1 MDDKKL
7 KQQASEIMRLAEESG
22 LQNNYFFVTTFQRYQ
37 VQLQILEKLGKVISK
52 DEILVTKEYVKNRQN
67 VYTNPAVTDFN
78 RTTDSANK
86 TVSTLLKILKTAD
99 AEKNDDA
106 DPLMDVINGDEEQ

>member
-1 MDDKKL
+1 MDNKKL
-7 KQQASEIMRLAEESG
+7 KQQAVEIMRLAEESG

-37 VQLQILEKLGKVISK
+37 VQLQILDELAKVISK
-52 DEILVTKEYVKNRQN
+52 EEILVTKEYVKGRQN
-67 VYTNPAVTDFN
+67 VYTNPAVADFN

-86 TVSTLLKILKTAD
+86 TVSTLLKILKTAE
-99 AEKNDDA
+99 AESKDDN

>member
-1 MDDKKL
+1 MDSKKL

-37 VQLQILEKLGKVISK
+37 VQLQILERLGKVISEE
-52 DEILVTKEYVKNRQN
+52 EILVTKEYVKNRQN

-99 AEKNDDA
+99 AEKNDDN

>member
-1 MDDKKL
+1 MDNKKL
-7 KQQASEIMRLAEESG
+7 KQQASEILRLAEESG

-37 VQLQILEKLGKVISK
+37 VQLQILEELGKVISK
-52 DEILVTKEYVKNRQN
+52 DEILVTKEYVKGRQN

-99 AEKNDDA
+99 AEKNDDT